1 MLKIVFSSLPQVA
14 CWLYSPGSEKQPD
27 VVMESVSFYFI
38 IIIIFFMLTGVLYP
52 CSLSVL
58 FRLE

>member
-38 IIIIFFMLTGVLYP
+38 IIIFFFL
-52 CSLSVL
+52 C
-58 FRLE
+58 